1 MVAAGV
7 AFDDEEVVVLVLHVG
22 RVNAQAVQD
31 GSLHKRLNLVAP
43 LREHHEQRGQDE
55 QPDHVEHER
64 LAGESVDDEHN
75 RPDDEQHE
83 SDDAQQLVQLRAL
96 LQERRKETFK

>member
-1 MVAAGV
+1 MVAARV
-7 AFDDEEVVVLVLHVG
+7 AFDDEKVVVLVLHVAW
-22 RVNAQAVQD
+22 VNSKAVENR
-31 GSLHKRLNLVAP
+31 GLHKLLNLVAP

-55 QPDHVEHER
+55 QPDHVKHER
-64 LAGESVDDEHN
+64 LAGESVDDEQD

-96 LQERRKETFK
+96 LQERREETFK